1 MSEEVRSRC
10 HLKHRVPQTISE
22 STSSDSIS
30 GDLAAHIPH
39 IPHPPVSPQATSAVS
54 PGGTFTS
61 PAPFPSGGG
70 CGGMSPK
77 ATPDLPVFAPAGK
90 CATLERSPYIHYRV
104 SRSFYCSVLLCRY
117 FGRRSSYGSK
127 WMPHRDARRR
137 YTVV

>member
-1 MSEEVRSRC
+1 MVSVSEEVRSRC

-30 GDLAAHIPH
+30 GDLAAHTPH

-90 CATLERSPYIHYRV
+90 CVYQFTLKGQTISIIKCKIILL
-104 SRSFYCSVLLCRY
+104 FCFTLQVLWQAFQLWEQVDALQ
-117 FGRRSSYGSK
+117 GS
-127 WMPHRDARRR
+127 
-137 YTVV
+137 